1 MSTDTVQLQR
11 VLAVERPAL
20 RDVLDREGTR
30 AVLLAGSQDPN
41 AKMTVVLMDEYGPSF
56 VIKVPTT
63 RSAETVVLN
72 EGHALEALSELPLGS
87 LSTTLPRPVGFMSY
101 EGRTALVST
110 ALVGVPM
117 TVAYHSWHHTARR
130 RNVGRDFA
138 AASIW
143 LDDLQTRTAGAR
155 SQISLFGDS
164 AERIAKRFAGHPQLP
179 VVKRVL
185 SSSAG
190 RLSSHTTPRTVVH
203 GDFWFGNLLMHGNQ
217 VRGVVDWESSLMAG
231 EPLRDVAR
239 FAISYALYLDRHT
252 RPGRRVRG
260 HRGLR
265 ANEWGAGLTY
275 MLNGRGWFSKIAQN
289 YLTLALGR
297 LGVPTHLWRDVVI
310 GGIADVAATAD
321 HPEFAEHHL
330 QLLAGFVPS
339 VRTVALVS
347 VLRPSPPHDDLPS
360 TGDGGSASKVARAVK
375 PMTIDSNGA
384 DETRVVR
391 AVKPVTSDANGSNE
405 TTVLDAVGPETSD
418 ANNTNETKFFEPVG
432 PETSDANSTNE
443 TNFFEP
449 VKAPSTDA
457 KAQV

>member
-1 MSTDTVQLQR
+1 
-11 VLAVERPAL
+11 
-20 RDVLDREGTR
+20 
-30 AVLLAGSQDPN
+30 
-41 AKMTVVLMDEYGPSF
+41 
-56 VIKVPTT
+56 
-63 RSAETVVLN
+63 
-72 EGHALEALSELPLGS
+72 
-87 LSTTLPRPVGFMSY
+87 MSY

-110 ALVGVPM
+110 AMVGVPM

-130 RNVGRDFA
+130 RNVRSDFA

-164 AERIAKRFAGHPQLP
+164 AERITKRFAGHPQLP

-185 SSSAG
+185 GSSAG

-217 VRGVVDWESSLMAG
+217 VNGVVDWESCLMAG

-252 RPGRRVRG
+252 RPGHRVHG

-265 ANEWGAGLTY
+265 ANDWGAGLTY
-275 MLNGRGWFSKIAQN
+275 MLSGRGWFSKIAQN

-347 VLRPSPPHDDLPS
+347 VLRPSPPQDDLPS
-360 TGDGGSASKVARAVK
+360 TGDGGSATKVVRAVK
-375 PMTIDSNGA
+375 PMTSDANGA
-384 DETRVVR
+384 NGTRVVR
-391 AVKPVTSDANGSNE
+391 AVKPMTSDSSSASE
-405 TTVLDAVGPETSD
+405 TKVLDAVKPETSD
-418 ANNTNETKFFEPVG
+418 SDSADETKFFEPVR

-443 TNFFEP
+443 TKFFEP